1 MADKAKQTAEAQT
14 QEQVQEVS
22 LLDQILTEGKMARD
36 DYQREQAKDMI
47 GEFVNQVMSGELTM
61 SKNMD
66 VAINARIAEIDR
78 VRPPRVQI
86 TYDVEVGG
94 AIELKELPFVV
105 GVMGDFV
112 GKPEEPLPANKNRK
126 FVEIDPDNFNQV
138 MAGMKPRVAFSV
150 ENKMQNY
157 GSKVGVDLKFNNI
170 EDFEPDNVVQQV
182 EPLRKLVEARQKL
195 SDLRS
200 KMDGNDKLESILND
214 LISDADKQKQISDAL
229 GIEKKEE

>member
-1 MADKAKQTAEAQT
+1 MA
-14 QEQVQEVS
+14 
-22 LLDQILTEGKMARD
+22 
-36 DYQREQAKDMI
+36 
-47 GEFVNQVMSGELTM
+47 
-61 SKNMD
+61 SKES
-66 VAINARIAEIDR
+66 IQHKIDR

-112 GKPEEPLPANKNRK
+112 GKPEEPLPAIKNRK

-138 MAGMKPRVAFSV
+138 LAGMKPRVAFSV
-150 ENKMQNY
+150 DNKMQED
-157 GSKVGVDLKFNNI
+157 GSKIGVDLKFTNI

-200 KMDGNDKLESILND
+200 KMDGNDKLESMLND
-214 LISDADKQKQISDAL
+214 IIGDADKQKQLSDAL

>member
-1 MADKAKQTAEAQT
+1 MA
-14 QEQVQEVS
+14 
-22 LLDQILTEGKMARD
+22 
-36 DYQREQAKDMI
+36 
-47 GEFVNQVMSGELTM
+47 
-61 SKNMD
+61 SKES
-66 VAINARIAEIDR
+66 IQHKIDR

-112 GKPEEPLPANKNRK
+112 GKPEEPLPAIKNRK

-138 MAGMKPRVAFSV
+138 LSGMKPRVAFSV
-150 ENKMQNY
+150 DNKMQND

-214 LISDADKQKQISDAL
+214 LIGDADKQKQISDAL

>member
-1 MADKAKQTAEAQT
+1 MA
-14 QEQVQEVS
+14 
-22 LLDQILTEGKMARD
+22 
-36 DYQREQAKDMI
+36 
-47 GEFVNQVMSGELTM
+47 
-61 SKNMD
+61 SKES
-66 VAINARIAEIDR
+66 IQHKIDR

-112 GKPEEPLPANKNRK
+112 GKPEEPLPAIKNRK

-138 MAGMKPRVAFSV
+138 LAGMKPRVAFSV
-150 ENKMQNY
+150 DNKMQDD

-170 EDFEPDNVVQQV
+170 EDFEPDNIVQQV

-200 KMDGNDKLESILND
+200 KMDGNDKLESMLND
-214 LISDADKQKQISDAL
+214 IIGDVDKQKQLSDAL